1 MVFSVSTIIVAP
13 ILALCS
19 YGVMKHLSS
28 VHLVVFDTFRTLII
42 WVFSLAVSW
51 QLFNPLQLVG
61 FLVMILG
68 VMVFNDILFGMYIW
82 YYFKYL
88 TKTIEHFFLQVHS
101 SKKAWSLT
109 RVILSMDKCIVM
121 MFQWNKCRM

>member
-68 VMVFNDILFGMYIW
+68 VMVFNDILFGMYIMI
-82 YYFKYL
+82 FQIFTLIPFFFRSIHKKSL
-88 TKTIEHFFLQVHS
+88 KT
-101 SKKAWSLT
+101 
-109 RVILSMDKCIVM
+109 
-121 MFQWNKCRM
+121 NKSYTVNG

>member
-68 VMVFNDILFGMYIW
+68 VMVFNDIFFGMYTMI
-82 YYFKYL
+82 FQIF
-88 TKTIEHFFLQVHS
+88 TMITFFFRSIH
-101 SKKAWSLT
+101 KKKLE
-109 RVILSMDKCIVM
+109 
-121 MFQWNKCRM
+121 N

>member
-42 WVFSLAVSW
+42 WIFSLAVSW

-68 VMVFNDILFGMYIW
+68 VMVFNDIFFGRYIT
-82 YYFKYL
+82 YDISNIYNNYF
-88 TKTIEHFFLQVHS
+88 FFRSIHQ
-101 SKKAWSLT
+101 KKLE
-109 RVILSMDKCIVM
+109 
-121 MFQWNKCRM
+121 N